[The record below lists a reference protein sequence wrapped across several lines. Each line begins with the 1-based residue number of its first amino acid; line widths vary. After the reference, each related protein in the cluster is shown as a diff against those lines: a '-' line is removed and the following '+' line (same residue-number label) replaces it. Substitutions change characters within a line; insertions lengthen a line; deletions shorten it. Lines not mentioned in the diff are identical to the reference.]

1 MRRRRQHIMSFM
13 HKFISSCYTACNEI
27 KTCFILN
34 IKNLLSVSFNIVL
47 NSFSNFE
54 SECLSFEQISS
65 FYISLSMY
73 VFLFLEYY
81 PFNRKIFYTLLRH
94 IIIQRLL
101 CGQPEASWAERELA
115 PYCSSAMLELL
126 VFLVS

>member
-34 IKNLLSVSFNIVL
+34 IKNLLSVSFKIVL
-47 NSFSNFE
+47 NSFSNFESLENELSNFE

-65 FYISLSMY
+65 FYTAKRKLERPQISTSSSF
-73 VFLFLEYY
+73 V
-81 PFNRKIFYTLLRH
+81 KI
-94 IIIQRLL
+94 
-101 CGQPEASWAERELA
+101 
-115 PYCSSAMLELL
+115 
-126 VFLVS
+126 

>member
-34 IKNLLSVSFNIVL
+34 IKNLLSVSFKIVL
-47 NSFSNFE
+47 NSFSNFESLENELSNFE

-65 FYISLSMY
+65 FYISFSMY
-73 VFLFLEYY
+73 FYLWNIILLIERF
-81 PFNRKIFYTLLRH
+81 FYTLLRH

-101 CGQPEASWAERELA
+101 CGQTEAS
-115 PYCSSAMLELL
+115 
-126 VFLVS
+126 

>member
-1 MRRRRQHIMSFM
+1 MSFM

-34 IKNLLSVSFNIVL
+34 IKNLLSVSFKIVL
-47 NSFSNFE
+47 NSFSNFESLENELSNFE

-65 FYISLSMY
+65 FYISFSMY
-73 VFLFLEYY
+73 VFLSLEYY

-101 CGQPEASWAERELA
+101 CGQTEAS
-115 PYCSSAMLELL
+115 
-126 VFLVS
+126 

>member
-1 MRRRRQHIMSFM
+1 MSFM

-34 IKNLLSVSFNIVL
+34 IKNLLSVSFKIVL

-54 SECLSFEQISS
+54 TDCLSFDQISS
-65 FYISLSMY
+65 LILVYLCLSIFYS
-73 VFLFLEYY
+73 FG
-81 PFNRKIFYTLLRH
+81 RKIFYTLLRH

-101 CGQPEASWAERELA
+101 CGQPEASKL
-115 PYCSSAMLELL
+115 S
-126 VFLVS
+126 